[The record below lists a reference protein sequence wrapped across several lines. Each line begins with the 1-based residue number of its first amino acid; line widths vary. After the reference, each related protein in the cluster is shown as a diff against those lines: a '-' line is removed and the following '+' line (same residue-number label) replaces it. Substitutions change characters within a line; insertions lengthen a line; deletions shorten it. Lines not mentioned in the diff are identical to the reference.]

1 METLF
6 EIALTALVLFAIL
19 KEEKLIA
26 LEDKVLDFFAW
37 CCAWVIYGVR
47 YAKWWVGGVKR

>member
-1 METLF
+1 METIF

-37 CCAWVIYGVR
+37 CCAWVIYGFR
-47 YAKWWVGGVKR
+47 YTKWWVRGVKR